1 MKINGFTLI
10 ELLISIAILTIVAVI
25 TLPYFSDSI
34 GKNELQTTSWEIVD
48 VLRRA
53 RSQAINGEQNSDWS
67 VHFES
72 DRFTIFRTATY
83 NPVDPDNVEVI
94 IPGILTISSI
104 SLTGGG
110 DDVVFTKIR
119 GTTTTDGTITVQD
132 TNSGDTQVIT
142 ISPAGRV
149 N

>member
-1 MKINGFTLI
+1 MTHRGFTLI
-10 ELLISIAILTIVAVI
+10 ELLISIAILAIVSVI

-34 GKNELQTTSWEIVD
+34 GKNELQTTTWEVVD
-48 VLRRA
+48 ALRRA

-83 NPVDPDNVEVI
+83 SAIDPDNVETI

-104 SLTGGG
+104 SIAGGG
-110 DDVVFTKIR
+110 DDIVFAKVR
-119 GTTTTDGTITVQD
+119 GTTSTDGTITVQD